1 MIISPNLLDKKLAGM
16 ALTFLITLTAC
27 GKQEQQQGFA
37 PQALPVETQSLTV
50 SKLEESSEFLGSLEA
65 QDRVTL
71 APRVEGRIVQIAVKE
86 GDRVKKGQLIVQ
98 LQQTREEAEVNAT
111 VSDVNISQANITNAQ
126 AQVKSAEA
134 EVARVQAQVEQS
146 KADLRRQEAEVSLA
160 QANIERAKFLVA
172 EGAESQQF
180 LDDRKRDLEA
190 AIAQR
195 DALKQA
201 LNASNKA
208 LIAAQEGVKA
218 ALANVE
224 RERAGLSQAQ
234 ARVQVA
240 SENLEFNRVVSP
252 INGIVGHIV
261 PKVGDY
267 LEAGDQITTI
277 TQNDNLKINIAIPI
291 QQASKLKLGLPVAI
305 VDSQGNTEV
314 TGKISFISPRV
325 NSTRQSILAKATVP
339 NNGSLQ
345 DEQFVRAKVIWS
357 EKPGV
362 LVPTSAISR
371 IAGQSFV
378 FVAESMEQD
387 GETILVAKQ
396 KAVKLGDIQGQ
407 AYQVISGVEPGD
419 KLIISGILTLS
430 DGVPITSEHLSLSTH
445 QSSVSSKQ

>member
-1 MIISPNLLDKKLAGM
+1 MIISRNLLDKKLAGM

-37 PQALPVETQSLTV
+37 PQAIQVETQSLTV

-126 AQVKSAEA
+126 AQVKTAEA

-252 INGIVGHIV
+252 INGIVGNIV

-267 LEAGDQITTI
+267 LEAGDRITTI

-325 NSTRQSILAKATVP
+325 NSTSQSILAKATVP

-362 LVPTSAISR
+362 LIPTTAISR
-371 IAGQSFV
+371 IAEQSFV
-378 FVAESMEQD
+378 FVAESIEQD

-407 AYQVISGVEPGD
+407 AYQVISGLEPGD
-419 KLIISGILTLS
+419 NLIVSGILTLS
-430 DGVPITSEHLSLSTH
+430 DGVPITSKEL
-445 QSSVSSKQ
+445 SVSSHQ